1 MFNHQ
6 LLSSLLLLLFIFSV
20 KRSSFSTGFRFNYWS
35 KKPKH
40 LDKETAGK
48 MTVKPVHD
56 SLKEEVVGGGY
67 LTNEQW
73 ENKVVLKARKYLK
86 SQSVRKATAERAR
99 YGRSTGQ
106 NHSGSRLT
114 EQHLFSIILYCDFSA
129 LCTAFSE
136 TFRLRDIFEDIESLK
151 ARHSKFAHFGRLLVE
166 TVRDFGING
175 HYQTSGF
182 EKGPFFCGLNCP
194 LNIGTYAIRLN
205 GPCSTTT
212 ERAVAVNFA
221 KSNGIILSL
230 NNDTLSGQFE
240 MFFDCSWIS
249 NFFEE
254 SERLWISGFRLL
266 RIASIV
272 IVRSARNY
280 AKMMR
285 ALYLFDAMISAVD
298 LKKCPIKEKQSD
310 FDLLSSLFDW
320 TLSGG
325 DAASSEL
332 DSYLK
337 NEWNLF
343 LQKREYITLNI
354 YYMSLYFESL
364 PKLIMFNVVL
374 PGWNGAAKDQDN
386 VLKPEWLS
394 MFPSLRTV
402 DINMRSDYKFRL
414 EALLETMPL
423 ISPSIS
429 IVVRGYARYE
439 SDKWMREGLSDEISA
454 QFVSA
459 GWNPEYEEENV
470 EYLGINWKLVL
481 KSISE

>member
-1 MFNHQ
+1 VTIQSNIYIP
-6 LLSSLLLLLFIFSV
+6 LLLIIRSV

-35 KKPKH
+35 QKPDH
-40 LDKETAGK
+40 LDKETADK

-99 YGRSTGQ
+99 RGLFTGQ
-106 NHSGSRLT
+106 NETGSQLT

-175 HYQTSGF
+175 QE

-230 NNDTLSGQFE
+230 NNDAGFSQFE

-254 SERLWISGFRLL
+254 SERLWISGYYPL

-285 ALYLFDAMISAVD
+285 ALYSFDAMISAVN
-298 LKKCPIKEKQSD
+298 LEKCPIKEKQSD

-343 LQKREYITLNI
+343 LQKREEIKLNI
-354 YYMSLYFESL
+354 WRMKKHLQSIS
-364 PKLIMFNVVL
+364 KLIMFNVVFH
-374 PGWNGAAKDQDN
+374 GYSGTAKDQDN

-402 DINMRSDYKFRL
+402 DIVMGQSYKFRL

-429 IVVRGYARYE
+429 IVVRGYG
-439 SDKWMREGLSDEISA
+439 SKWMREGFSDEISA

-459 GWNPEYEEENV
+459 GWNPECEH
-470 EYLGINWKLVL
+470 GGDWKLVL
-481 KSISE
+481 NSISE

>member
-1 MFNHQ
+1 M
-6 LLSSLLLLLFIFSV
+6 

-35 KKPKH
+35 QKPDH
-40 LDKETAGK
+40 LDKETADK

-73 ENKVVLKARKYLK
+73 ENKVVLKALKYLK
-86 SQSVRKATAERAR
+86 SQSVRKATAKRAK
-99 YGRSTGQ
+99 YGKSTGQ
-106 NHSGSRLT
+106 NETGSQLT

-175 HYQTSGF
+175 DRHTSGF

-230 NNDTLSGQFE
+230 NNDTFCSQYE

-254 SERLWISGFRLL
+254 SERLWISGVSPL

-285 ALYLFDAMISAVD
+285 ALYLFDAMISAVNVNPD
-298 LKKCPIKEKQSD
+298 YCPIKEKQSD

-343 LQKREYITLNI
+343 LQKREVIKLNI
-354 YYMSLYFESL
+354 HEMNKHLQSLS
-364 PKLIMFNVVL
+364 KLIMFNVVKQ
-374 PGWNGAAKDQDN
+374 GRNGTAKDQHN

-402 DINMRSDYKFRL
+402 DIYMGGVYKFRL

-429 IVVRGYARYE
+429 IVVRGAMN
-439 SDKWMREGLSDEISA
+439 KWMREGLSDEISA

-459 GWNPEYEEENV
+459 GWNPEYE
-470 EYLGINWKLVL
+470 GGSPWKLVL

>member
-1 MFNHQ
+1 MLKF
-6 LLSSLLLLLFIFSV
+6 LLFLLFIFSV

-35 KKPKH
+35 QKPDH
-40 LDKETAGK
+40 LDKETADK

-86 SQSVRKATAERAR
+86 SQSVRKATARRAA
-99 YGRSTGQ
+99 GFTGQFTGQ
-106 NHSGSRLT
+106 NKRGSQLT

-175 HYQTSGF
+175 RSETPDF

-230 NNDTLSGQFE
+230 NNDTHNGRHE

-254 SERLWISGFRLL
+254 SERLWISGVSPL

-298 LKKCPIKEKQSD
+298 LDDCPIKEKQSD

-343 LQKREYITLNI
+343 LQKREEIKLNI
-354 YYMSLYFESL
+354 RYLNGYLQSLS
-364 PKLIMFNVVL
+364 KLIMF
-374 PGWNGAAKDQDN
+374 
-386 VLKPEWLS
+386 
-394 MFPSLRTV
+394 
-402 DINMRSDYKFRL
+402 
-414 EALLETMPL
+414 
-423 ISPSIS
+423 
-429 IVVRGYARYE
+429 
-439 SDKWMREGLSDEISA
+439 KW
-454 QFVSA
+454 
-459 GWNPEYEEENV
+459 
-470 EYLGINWKLVL
+470 
-481 KSISE
+481 

>member
-1 MFNHQ
+1 MF
-6 LLSSLLLLLFIFSV
+6 LFIFSV

-35 KKPKH
+35 QNPDH
-40 LDKETAGK
+40 LDKETADK

-86 SQSVRKATAERAR
+86 SQSVRKATAKRA
-99 YGRSTGQ
+99 YLGRSTGQ
-106 NHSGSRLT
+106 NERGSQLT

-175 HYQTSGF
+175 YA

-230 NNDTLSGQFE
+230 KNDTNLGQCE

-254 SERLWISGFRLL
+254 SERLWISGVSPL

-298 LKKCPIKEKQSD
+298 LDRCPIKEKQSD

-343 LQKREYITLNI
+343 LQKREEIKLNI
-354 YYMSLYFESL
+354 YWMKRYLQSLS
-364 PKLIMFNVVL
+364 KLIMFNVVR
-374 PGWNGAAKDQDN
+374 NEYETAKDQDN

-402 DINMRSDYKFRL
+402 DIYMYNDYKFRL

-429 IVVRGYARYE
+429 IVVRGYGYDGD
-439 SDKWMREGLSDEISA
+439 SKWMREGLSDEISA

-459 GWNPEYEEENV
+459 GWNPEYREEKNRWGTV
-470 EYLGINWKLVL
+470 HWKLVL